1 MKIAFFDTKVTEG
14 HRIVL
19 VEEKTVDYSAEIF
32 DVPNLIVDMINHVT
46 HLNEKGEEHCYLIAM
61 DIKNRVLGMFF
72 ISKGTKNQSLVG
84 GREIFMRAL
93 MVGASFI
100 ILCHNHPSGDCFPSK
115 EDIILTKK
123 FKDAGDLIGVTLSDH
138 IIIGGDTYFSFLEHE
153 LL

>member
-14 HRIVL
+14 HRIEL
-19 VEEKTVDYSAEIF
+19 VEEKIVDYSAEIF

-100 ILCHNHPSGDCFPSK
+100 ILCHNHPSGDCFHSK

-123 FKDAGDLIGVTLSDH
+123 FKYVGDLIGIPLSDH
-138 IIIGGDTYFSFLEHE
+138 IIIGVDTYFSFLEHE